1 MFSLKAGVDVKGLHP
16 EALLILLVAQPI
28 WDAVG
33 VDLVV
38 TSCMDGKHGPNSFH
52 YQGLAVDLRT
62 RDFQPGAEVDAANVL
77 RERLGR
83 HYDVVLEK
91 DHLHVEH
98 DHKE

>member
-1 MFSLKAGVDVKGLHP
+1 MILLKDGVDVKGLQP

-28 WDAVG
+28 WDEAG

-38 TSCMDGKHGPNSFH
+38 TSCFDGEHGPNSFH
-52 YQGLAVDLRT
+52 YHGLAVDLRT
-62 RDFQPGAEVDAANVL
+62 RDFKSGVAKVAADTL

-91 DHLHVEH
+91 DHIHCEH
-98 DHKE
+98 DRKE